1 MSAPIPTEV
10 ADITSTWLEGVL
22 QAYAPGARLRSVDVI
37 EAHSGT
43 TGRARVLL
51 AHDDPDLPGSV
62 FVKLAPFDAEQR
74 AFVDQQGMGVAEA
87 RFYAEIAT
95 DVPVR
100 HPQPFYAAHD
110 DAGRY
115 VMVLEDLHAVG
126 ARYPGHSDGDLAPFV
141 ERTIDVFAE
150 MHAAFWDSPRF
161 SPTGTWPGFAVHR
174 AHRATARRRHWC
186 ASLSNNSESACLRRR
201 TSWPRHMC
209 PAPSECRS

>member
-1 MSAPIPTEV
+1 MECRLWRRVEVRVACGFSQRFKAIPPQFVQSYFTPKRAGLEVFLRQPANVSAPIPTEV

-22 QAYAPGARLRSVDVI
+22 QAYAPGARLHSVDVV

-51 AHDDPDLPGSV
+51 AHDDPNLPGSV

-74 AFVDQQGMGVAEA
+74 AFVDQQGMGIAEA

-110 DAGRY
+110 DAGRCA
-115 VMVLEDLHAVG
+115 MVLEDLHAVG
-126 ARYPGHSDGDLAPFV
+126 ARYPG
-141 ERTIDVFAE
+141 T
-150 MHAAFWDSPRF
+150 
-161 SPTGTWPGFAVHR
+161 
-174 AHRATARRRHWC
+174 
-186 ASLSNNSESACLRRR
+186 
-201 TSWPRHMC
+201 
-209 PAPSECRS
+209 